1 MRRLSYVMSLTGLL
15 MLASGGLAGGV
26 SGAESDAE
34 IVAHAKELSLA
45 FRKAAEKM
53 KPSVVTVIS
62 KYDMKNNPR
71 LRELHRFLEDPRF
84 RDRSPRPRNTPPNEA
99 QPNNNSD
106 NDENNDNSDNL
117 PDEGLDDSLGFN
129 TNVGSGVVTD
139 AAGLILTNNHVV
151 ADASEV
157 IVRLP
162 DGNELKAKEIRTD
175 PMSDLAVIR
184 VEPTQ
189 DLVAAKIGNSDSM
202 EIGDWVIAIGNP
214 FELESTVSA
223 GIISGKGRGIARIQ
237 RGELLQTDA
246 AINPGNSGGPLANL
260 DGEVVGI
267 NTAIATNSGTYQGVG
282 FAIPM
287 NRASWV
293 AKELLTYG
301 AVRRAYLGI
310 RIGELTADA
319 ARKLKLGARSGV
331 WILEVIAGGPAAQ
344 AGIKDNDVIVEFAGV
359 QVQTPGRLQETVEEK
374 EIGSAQKVT
383 VVRDGKRM
391 SLDVTMRALQDIE
404 KPAPK
409 PEKP

>member
-1 MRRLSYVMSLTGLL
+1 MRRLSYVVSLTGLL
-15 MLASGGLAGGV
+15 MLGSGGLAGV
-26 SGAESDAE
+26 AAAAESDAE

-62 KYDMKNNPR
+62 KYDLKNNPR
-71 LRELHRFLEDPRF
+71 LRELHRFLDDPRL
-84 RDRSPRPRNTPPNEA
+84 RERSPRKNDSPQNNA
-99 QPNNNSD
+99 QPENNN
-106 NDENNDNSDNL
+106 ENNNNENNL
-117 PDEGLDDSLGFN
+117 PEEGLDDSLGFN
-129 TNVGSGVVTD
+129 TNVGSGVITD

-184 VEPTQ
+184 VDPTQ
-189 DLVAAKIGNSDSM
+189 DLVAAKIGNSDAM

-374 EIGSAQKVT
+374 EIGSSQKVT
-383 VVRDGKRM
+383 VVRDGKRL
-391 SLDVTMRALQDIE
+391 SLDVTMRALQDIA

-409 PEKP
+409 TEKP